1 MRRVSGK
8 IAGMLLMLLV
18 VGLCAATAVQAQTRA
33 YVTDELEITLRS
45 GQGNDYRI
53 IRLLRSGAE
62 VSVLSRGET
71 WTRVRVG
78 EDEGFV
84 RSIYLDDQP
93 GAAARLAEAEAGL
106 ERVRADNRR
115 LEAELARARE
125 RLEALSQQNETL
137 ETDNQRMAQRLEEA
151 GEGLALADENQRLRK
166 QVIDLERQVQDL
178 QRGAERMA
186 ERERQDWFVAGAA
199 VVVFGML
206 LGIAVT
212 RIRWRRRSSWG
223 DL

>member
-1 MRRVSGK
+1 
-8 IAGMLLMLLV
+8 MLLMLLV
-18 VGLCAATAVQAQTRA
+18 VGLFAATAVQAQTRA

-62 VSVLSRGET
+62 VSVLNRGET
-71 WTRVRVG
+71 WTRVQVG

-93 GAAARLAEAEAGL
+93 VAAARLAETEAGL

-212 RIRWRRRSSWG
+212 RVRWRRRSSWG